1 MKKETVY
8 NVCMTEVMKL
18 GIKDGYHS
26 VFLGTMVLRRIRHPE
41 ESIHEIATKVMDTM
55 PVRYGNQ
62 DMSESNPS
70 EQQMRDISMNAIEK
84 SKASYGKVEIIKV
97 SREKALNELEE
108 ALANA
113 SDIPDCWIEGWIVSN
128 VVNNLVTLVFKELD
142 KKHDYTE

>member
-55 PVRYGNQ
+55 PVRYG
-62 DMSESNPS
+62 
-70 EQQMRDISMNAIEK
+70 RK
-84 SKASYGKVEIIKV
+84 
-97 SREKALNELEE
+97 
-108 ALANA
+108 
-113 SDIPDCWIEGWIVSN
+113 
-128 VVNNLVTLVFKELD
+128 
-142 KKHDYTE
+142 